1 MKKKV
6 KKLTLHRETVRQLN
20 LQEVAWAAGGYA
32 DKTNEPFCVSDALTC
47 AELGCGAAQQ

>member
-6 KKLTLHRETVRQLN
+6 KKLTLHRETVRQLS
-20 LQEVAWAAGGYA
+20 LHEVAWAAGGYA